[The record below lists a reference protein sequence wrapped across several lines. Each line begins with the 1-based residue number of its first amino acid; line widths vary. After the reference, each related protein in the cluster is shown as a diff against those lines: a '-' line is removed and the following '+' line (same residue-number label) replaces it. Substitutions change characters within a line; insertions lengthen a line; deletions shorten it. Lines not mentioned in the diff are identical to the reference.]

1 MSGKKTSWASHQKR
15 WFGKWHVYLGII
27 AGFIIAFVGLTGS
40 ILVFR
45 EEIDAALNPQLFI
58 VKPTGNKIPPA
69 VLLPSFQ
76 QAHPA
81 YKISYL
87 AADDTSATATYE
99 AYDAATGLE
108 IFINPYTGSVRGVR
122 KHDSGFVGVVTELH
136 RTLLIPVAGRYIV
149 GMAAICLLILTASG
163 LRLWVPQK
171 LKQLKAALLI
181 KQRAS
186 FKRRN
191 YDLHRVVGLYSSPVV
206 FVLALTGVCIT
217 FSVVVIPMLFLCS
230 GKSPQGVQQLLGA
243 KSHYQAGVKPIPLT
257 ELVKKAE
264 AAMPGAKVLG
274 YAVPKDTTASYRF
287 DMMSSGLPHSGKR
300 EMALL
305 DQYTGKLLLN
315 SRTDFPEV
323 GNAYLSWLTPLHY
336 GTFGGLPTQILALL
350 GGSMPLVLFI
360 SGVVIWWPRF
370 KKQGGKQVQK
380 NALRVVVVSETSTDD
395 DMEKRTSFTFRLK
408 RGFKYALLFIGLT
421 VLMGTL
427 YGLISGLPIRPG
439 LAAMAFLT
447 TLIQVNLALAVVCF
461 LIYALLYYPFGKR
474 SRIWPG
480 YLAWS
485 LPFALVYGLFYHLC
499 FNTGLSIF

>member
-1 MSGKKTSWASHQKR
+1 MSDNKSSWASHQKR

-27 AGFIIAFVGLTGS
+27 AGFIIAFVGVTGS

-45 EEIDAALNPQLFI
+45 EEIDAALNPQLFV
-58 VKPTGNKIPPA
+58 VKPSGHKIPPA
-69 VLLPSFQ
+69 ILLPRFQ
-76 QAHPA
+76 QEHPA

-87 AADDTSATATYE
+87 AADDTKATATYE
-99 AYDAATGLE
+99 AYNAATEQE
-108 IFINPYTGSVRGVR
+108 IFINPYTGSICGIR
-122 KHDSGFVGVVTELH
+122 KHDSGFVGIVTELH

-149 GMAAICLLILTASG
+149 GLAAICLLILTASG

-171 LKQLKAALLI
+171 LKQLKVALLI
-181 KQRAS
+181 KRRAS
-186 FKRRN
+186 LKRQN

-230 GKSPQGVQQLLGA
+230 GESPQGVQQLLGA
-243 KSHYQAGVKPIPLT
+243 KSHYQAGVKPMPLT
-257 ELVKKAE
+257 ELVKNAE

-287 DMMSSGLPHSGKR
+287 DMLSEGLPRSGKR

-323 GNAYLSWLTPLHY
+323 GNAYLSWLAPLHY

-350 GGSMPLVLFI
+350 GGLMPAVLFI
-360 SGVVIWWPRF
+360 SGIAIWWPRF
-370 KKQGGKQVQK
+370 KKQRNKPVQK
-380 NALRVVVVSETSTDD
+380 SDLRVAVLAGKSTDGV
-395 DMEKRTSFTFRLK
+395 TGVHTPFILRLK
-408 RGFKYALLFIGLT
+408 KGFKYALLFIGFT

-447 TLIQVNLALAVVCF
+447 TLIQVNLVLSVVCF
-461 LIYALLYYPFGKR
+461 IIYALLFYPFGKR

-499 FNTGLSIF
+499 FNMGLSIF